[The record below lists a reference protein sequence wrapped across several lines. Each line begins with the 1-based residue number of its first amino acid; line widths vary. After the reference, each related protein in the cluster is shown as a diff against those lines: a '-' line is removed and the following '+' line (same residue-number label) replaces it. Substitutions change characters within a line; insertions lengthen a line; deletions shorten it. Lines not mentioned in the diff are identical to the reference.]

1 MKLTDRLMTIAELCK
16 GSDAVIDVGCDHAK
30 LPIYLIEN
38 NIVNRAIATDIR
50 QGPVDNARKN
60 VAANKLEDKIRINLC
75 NGLEDFGPEDG
86 DTIIVAGMGA
96 EEIVSIIDN
105 APWTKNENIK
115 LILQPMTLEYK
126 LREYLYKNGYEVRNE
141 EIAIEGP
148 KVYTIICAS
157 WTGKE
162 LKEENYN
169 LFSDKL
175 YYGRNRCTY
184 IEKLIKRYSR
194 MQEGHK
200 MSAGGEVEELNTILE
215 MLHNTLEK
223 MKKEL

>member
-1 MKLTDRLMTIAELCK
+1 MTIAELCK
-16 GSDAVIDVGCDHAK
+16 CSDAVIDVGCDHAK

-38 NIVNRAIATDIR
+38 NIVSRAIATDIR

-60 VAANKLEDKIRINLC
+60 VVANKLEDKIRINLC

-105 APWTKNENIK
+105 APWTKNEKIK

-215 MLHNTLEK
+215 MLYNTLEK

>member
-1 MKLTDRLMTIAELCK
+1 MKLTDRLMTIAELCE
-16 GSDAVIDVGCDHAK
+16 GSNAVIDVGCDHAK